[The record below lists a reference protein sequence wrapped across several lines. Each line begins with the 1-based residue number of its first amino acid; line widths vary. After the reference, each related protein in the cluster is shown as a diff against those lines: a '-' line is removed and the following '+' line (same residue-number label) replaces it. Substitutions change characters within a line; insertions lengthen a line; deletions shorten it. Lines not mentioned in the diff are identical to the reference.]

1 MKYLE
6 GVSIDAI
13 GRGNRRLLAPL
24 RAQYG
29 ERHAEYA
36 GALKDWKAKRQEARA
51 LKDPAK
57 RDEALEALKGERP
70 THPGL
75 VAIGCAVVG
84 GVVLWPVLQ
93 GWHTVAVTGGVT
105 VWTLAA
111 LVAGQAPAEHTDAEA
126 EEPPGSDDQTAAPA
140 SPADLRAVV
149 VRQLLGWMEERPT
162 IHFAEAYARYRE
174 LPGHERLT
182 DAQIRAA
189 LIDHYR
195 IPWRRA
201 VADPRKV
208 VRRSRAG
215 FHQDDLQPLL
225 SPAGAAPVAAPAT
238 PAVTSPVAA

>member
-29 ERHAEYA
+29 ERQAEYA
-36 GALKDWKAKRQEARA
+36 EALKDWKAKRQEARA

-93 GWHTVAVTGGVT
+93 GWHMVAVTGGVT
-105 VWTLAA
+105 VWMLAA
-111 LVAGQAPAEHTDAEA
+111 LMAGQKPAENASEQAAAEVPD
-126 EEPPGSDDQTAAPA
+126 EPPANT
-140 SPADLRAVV
+140 SPDDLRAAVV
-149 VRQLLGWMEERPT
+149 ERLLGWMEERPG
-162 IHFAEAYARYRE
+162 IHFAEVYARYRE
-174 LPGHERLT
+174 LPGHGRLT

-189 LIDHYR
+189 LVDHYQV
-195 IPWRRA
+195 PWRRS
-201 VADPRKV
+201 VADPRK
-208 VRRSRAG
+208 RLQRTRAG

-238 PAVTSPVAA
+238 PAVTSTVAA